1 MIYLTIIINYDL
13 RINNNRFIVNEII
26 INKKLLIKII

>member
-13 RINNNRFIVNEII
+13 RINNNRFIVNE
-26 INKKLLIKII
+26 KKKKKKKIYKK